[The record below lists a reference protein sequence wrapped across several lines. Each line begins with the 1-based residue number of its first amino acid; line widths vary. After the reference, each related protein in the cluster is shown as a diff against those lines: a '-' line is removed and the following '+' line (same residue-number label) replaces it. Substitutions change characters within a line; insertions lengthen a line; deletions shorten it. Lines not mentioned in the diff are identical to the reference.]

1 MRYKKFITR
10 GVIEPLSKVPF
21 HNKTPIKRIS
31 MLSQKTIPE
40 SNIHAAVHFVD
51 TSKKISKYSKLHC
64 HNVDEINMI
73 LSDEKLVYEIQLE
86 DEVYKVRS
94 PATIFIPKG
103 TRHRADV
110 ISGKGMFV
118 CFIMSGKYKTW

>member
-1 MRYKKFITR
+1 
-10 GVIEPLSKVPF
+10 
-21 HNKTPIKRIS
+21 
-31 MLSQKTIPE
+31 
-40 SNIHAAVHFVD
+40 
-51 TSKKISKYSKLHC
+51 
-64 HNVDEINMI
+64 MI

-103 TRHRADV
+103 IRHRADV